1 VPVDE
6 TTAAASTGRDEWL
19 RHLPVWH
26 TVFLGLI
33 VGTGIL
39 TLVDDGLTPAAR
51 NIALAMLAA
60 LATWYV
66 AVGRLGLRRRRA
78 AVAYLAVAAPLTVVL
93 FGVAPV
99 GALMLFAL
107 YPHIWAMLPIRPA
120 AYATIAVV
128 CGVALMAS
136 GHHPAPGAA
145 VAGAV
150 VVGVVSLVIALP
162 LGLWIARIIRQSSQR
177 AALVNELEAT
187 RAELATMSRAA
198 GALAERERLA
208 REIHD
213 TLAQGFTSV
222 LLLLEATETSLESDA
237 PAARRHLGRAQQTVR
252 ENLAEARALVAAMT
266 PPDLSRTSL
275 PDALQ
280 RIVERAGAE
289 TRPLVVLAVA
299 GTPYG
304 LPTEAEVALLRT
316 AQEALSN
323 VRRHSGAS
331 RADVTLEYGPDGVSL
346 RVCDDGRGFDST
358 MPCDGGYGLAGM
370 RARAEQIGG
379 LVCIDTAPGR
389 GVTVRIDV
397 PVG

>member
-1 VPVDE
+1 VPVDGAA
-6 TTAAASTGRDEWL
+6 AAASTGRDEWL

-26 TVFLGLI
+26 TVFLGLA
-33 VGTGIL
+33 VCTGIL
-39 TLVDDGLTPAAR
+39 TFLDDGLTTAAR
-51 NIALAMLAA
+51 DVALAMLAA
-60 LATWYV
+60 LAAWYV
-66 AVGRLGLRRRRA
+66 AVGRRGLGRRRA

-107 YPHIWAMLPIRPA
+107 YPHIWAMLPTRPA
-120 AYATIAVV
+120 VYATIAVV
-128 CGVALMAS
+128 CGVALVAS
-136 GHHPAPGAA
+136 RQHPAPGSA

-150 VVGVVSLVIALP
+150 VVGVVSLILAL
-162 LGLWIARIIRQSSQR
+162 LWGLWIARIIRQSGQR

-198 GALAERERLA
+198 GALTERERFA

-222 LLLLEATETSLESDA
+222 LLLLDAAETALESDP
-237 PAARRHLGRAQQTVR
+237 PAARRHLGRAQATVR
-252 ENLAEARALVAAMT
+252 ENLAEARALVAALT

-289 TRPLVVLAVA
+289 PRPVVVLAVA

-304 LPTEAEVALLRT
+304 LPTEAEVALLRA
-316 AQEALSN
+316 AQEALTN

-331 RADVTLEYGPDGVSL
+331 RVDVTLEYGAGGVSL
-346 RVCDDGRGFDST
+346 RVSDDGRGFDT
-358 MPCDGGYGLAGM
+358 AVPAEGGYGLAGM

-379 LVCIDTAPGR
+379 MVCIDTAPGR
-389 GVTVRIDV
+389 GVTVSIDV